1 MWKKLAI
8 VALIAWGGYQAWE
21 GRSRHVSVDVSTDFP
36 LSFSSALSLSAAP
49 IQRPINT
56 GGNRYRFG
64 DYTITP
70 LASFQ
75 VEAKVLSAKGYRL
88 GREADLSPVDLALG
102 WGPMADDAVLNQI
115 EISQGGRW
123 YRWRTAAFP
132 IPRQRIESSS
142 ANMHLIPT
150 SAEIASAL
158 HEADEGDVVRL
169 LGYLVEV
176 TSEDGWRW
184 RSSLSRNDTGSGACE
199 LILVDKLLILDPARP
214 G

>member
-36 LSFSSALSLSAAP
+36 LRFSPALSLSAAP

-56 GGNRYRFG
+56 NGNRYRFG

-150 SAEIASAL
+150 SAEVASAL

-199 LILVDKLLILDPARP
+199 LILVDKLLILNPARP